1 MFNQEMYDITEVS
14 SLMVLP
20 PTYVYSTEPM
30 EEVLKKFEDSGEWSL
45 PVIDDGQYKGFVL
58 KNRLFSAYRQKMI
71 EFSED

>member
-1 MFNQEMYDITEVS
+1 
-14 SLMVLP
+14 MVLP